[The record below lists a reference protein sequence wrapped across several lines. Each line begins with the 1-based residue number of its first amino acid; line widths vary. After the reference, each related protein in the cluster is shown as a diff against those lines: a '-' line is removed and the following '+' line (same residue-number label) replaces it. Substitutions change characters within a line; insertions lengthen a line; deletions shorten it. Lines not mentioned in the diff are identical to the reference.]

1 MLSSPHAYGC
11 AHRMHG
17 GICDCLES
25 DSYSPGLDYPE
36 PVNYARGID
45 YSAIAD
51 YCCGT
56 DDEPDPDMVAWFRQR
71 GIAVWDRQ
79 WPEP

>member
-25 DSYSPGLDYPE
+25 DSYSPGLDYP
-36 PVNYARGID
+36 PAVNYSRGID

-56 DDEPDPDMVAWFRQR
+56 EDDANESQGQADANAHQS
-71 GIAVWDRQ
+71 
-79 WPEP
+79 